1 MRELLGRLSAL
12 DHGAESAVRVIAY
25 FDALIDGHAGL
36 DALVRG
42 AAVLSGCPAG
52 LHDAARHL
60 AIRIDSEG
68 HRLAASAG
76 PARAGW
82 PAAALDEAGAL
93 VWLERDDGPVEL
105 DAMIVE
111 RLAAGARVVLDRTRG
126 RAATRDPALVEVL
139 VDRHADADT
148 RARAARRLGLAAGS
162 SARVVATVPI
172 GEGGALPTVLRRR
185 HTLLGRV
192 DVSVVPHAADW
203 TGDPELARR
212 AGIGPPVPVEEL
224 PTSWE
229 GALVALRLTA
239 DGTAL
244 DPGPRQLRHAELG
257 GLALLATSV
266 PTAAARIADVAALD
280 DLGRQLPWGPRH
292 ARRHRRARQP
302 APGGGLAVRPPL
314 HAAGTGGPAGAA
326 ARLAARHRGQA
337 PPALPGARPAPPPSQ
352 RRAPDAGRLT
362 PVHTSCQRISARRCW
377 ERSTPWTAEARA
389 MLDQHLAD
397 RPGCRRHAHP
407 RWW

>member
-76 PARAGW
+76 PARARW
-82 PAAALDEAGAL
+82 PVAALDEAGAL

-172 GEGGALPTVLRRR
+172 GEGGALPAVLRRR

-224 PTSWE
+224 PMSWE

-266 PTAAARIADVAALD
+266 PTAAAQIADVAALD
-280 DLGRQLPWGPRH
+280 DLGRQLPWALATLDAIADR
-292 ARRHRRARQP
+292 ASLRRAAASLHVHHSTLQERVAQ
-302 APGGGLAVRPPL
+302 LARLLGWPL
-314 HAAGTGGPAGAA
+314 DTAAGHHRLYLALVLRRLHRNGELPTLAG
-326 ARLAARHRGQA
+326 
-337 PPALPGARPAPPPSQ
+337 
-352 RRAPDAGRLT
+352 
-362 PVHTSCQRISARRCW
+362 
-377 ERSTPWTAEARA
+377 
-389 MLDQHLAD
+389 
-397 RPGCRRHAHP
+397 
-407 RWW
+407 